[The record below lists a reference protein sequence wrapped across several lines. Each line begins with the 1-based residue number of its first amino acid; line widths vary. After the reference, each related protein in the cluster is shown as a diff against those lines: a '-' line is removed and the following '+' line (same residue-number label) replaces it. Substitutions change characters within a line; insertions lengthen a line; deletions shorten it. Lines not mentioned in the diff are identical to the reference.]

1 MEATIKLF
9 VLCSG
14 FENLQIKHWK
24 EWHQESEKRP
34 QSMEL
39 GPLGAALLWMDFG
52 ILRTVWLSQHTPM
65 RINGWISLKHSS
77 VSFRLN

>member
-39 GPLGAALLWMDFG
+39 GPSGAVLLWMDFG
-52 ILRTVWLSQHTPM
+52 ILRTV
-65 RINGWISLKHSS
+65 
-77 VSFRLN
+77 